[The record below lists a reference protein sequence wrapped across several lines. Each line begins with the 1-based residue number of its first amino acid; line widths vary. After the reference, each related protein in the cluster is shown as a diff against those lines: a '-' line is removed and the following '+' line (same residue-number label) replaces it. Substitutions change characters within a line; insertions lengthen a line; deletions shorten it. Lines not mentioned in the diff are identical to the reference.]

1 MTPIEKAIQ
10 AVGSQAK
17 LAKALGK
24 KSQFIYRMKK
34 KDGKIA
40 TQDISPDKWAEVTG
54 LRKAELFPDY
64 QD

>member
-10 AVGSQAK
+10 AVGSQAN

-24 KSQFIYRMKK
+24 PSQFIYRMKK

-40 TQDISPDKWAEVTG
+40 TQEIHPDKWAEVTG
-54 LRKAELFPDY
+54 LPKSELFPDF